1 MLEESSE
8 IMGMQVYTPK
18 GIYLG
23 NVDNLVM
30 DMEAQIINGIFVK
43 ESNPL
48 LVEDARSI
56 NIPYRWVQS
65 IGDVVILKYFPKRV
79 SVAGNEIVDFDEE

>member
-1 MLEESSE
+1 MLEEISE
-8 IMGMQVYTPK
+8 IIGMQVYTPE

-30 DMEAQIINGIFVK
+30 DMDECTINGIFLR
-43 ESNPL
+43 ETHPL
-48 LVEDARSI
+48 LVEGSRSV
-56 NIPYRWVQS
+56 NIPYRWIQA

-79 SVAGNEIVDFDEE
+79 AVAREELTDF

>member
-1 MLEESSE
+1 MLEEISE
-8 IMGMQVYTPK
+8 IMGMQVYTPG

-30 DMEAQIINGIFVK
+30 DMDNRTINGLFLR
-43 ESNPL
+43 ETNPL
-48 LVEDARSI
+48 LVEGSISI

-79 SVAGNEIVDFDEE
+79 AVPREEIVEF

>member
-1 MLEESSE
+1 MLEEISE
-8 IMGMQVYTPK
+8 IMGMQVYTPG

-30 DMEAQIINGIFVK
+30 DMDDRIINGIFLR
-43 ESNPL
+43 ESNPM
-48 LVEDARSI
+48 LVEGSISI
-56 NIPYRWVQS
+56 NIPYRWIQA

-79 SVAGNEIVDFDEE
+79 NVPREEIVEF

>member
-1 MLEESSE
+1 MLEAVSE
-8 IMGMQVYTPK
+8 IMGMQVYTPG

-30 DMEAQIINGIFVK
+30 DMDLCSINGIFLK
-43 ESNPL
+43 ETNPL
-48 LVEDARSI
+48 LVEGSRSV

-79 SVAGNEIVDFDEE
+79 SMGRPETTEF

>member
-1 MLEESSE
+1 MLEEISE
-8 IMGMQVYTPK
+8 IIGMQVYTPE

-30 DMEAQIINGIFVK
+30 DMDACTINGIFLR
-43 ESNPL
+43 ETHPL
-48 LVEDARSI
+48 LVDGSRSV
-56 NIPYRWVQS
+56 NIPYRWIQA

-79 SVAGNEIVDFDEE
+79 AVAREELTEF

>member
-1 MLEESSE
+1 MLEAVSE
-8 IMGMQVYTPK
+8 IMGMQVFTPG

-30 DMEAQIINGIFVK
+30 DMDVCAINGIFIH
-43 ESNPL
+43 ETNPV
-48 LVEDARSI
+48 LVDGSRSI
-56 NIPYRWVQS
+56 NIPYRWIQS

-79 SVAGNEIVDFDEE
+79 TVAKDEIAEF

>member
-1 MLEESSE
+1 MLEEISE
-8 IMGMQVYTPK
+8 IMGMQVYTPG

-30 DMEAQIINGIFVK
+30 DMDNRLINGIFLR
-43 ESNPL
+43 ETNPM
-48 LVEDARSI
+48 LVDGSI
-56 NIPYRWVQS
+56 SVNIPYRWIQA

-79 SVAGNEIVDFDEE
+79 AAPREEIVEF

>member
-1 MLEESSE
+1 MLEAVSE
-8 IMGMQVYTPK
+8 IMGMQVFTPG

-30 DMEAQIINGIFVK
+30 DMDVCAINGIFIH
-43 ESNPL
+43 ETNPV
-48 LVEDARSI
+48 LVDGSRSI
-56 NIPYRWVQS
+56 NIPYRWIQS

-79 SVAGNEIVDFDEE
+79 VVSKDEIAEF

>member
-1 MLEESSE
+1 MLEEISE
-8 IMGMQVYTPK
+8 IIGMQVYTPE

-30 DMEAQIINGIFVK
+30 DMDSCSINGIFIK
-43 ESNPL
+43 ETHPL
-48 LVEDARSI
+48 LVEGSKSI
-56 NIPYRWVQS
+56 SIPYRWIQS

-79 SVAGNEIVDFDEE
+79 ALAREEITGF

>member
-1 MLEESSE
+1 MLEAISE
-8 IMGMQVYTPK
+8 IMGMQVFTPG

-30 DMEAQIINGIFVK
+30 DMDASAVNGIFIH
-43 ESNPL
+43 ETNPV
-48 LVEDARSI
+48 LVEGSRSI
-56 NIPYRWVQS
+56 SIPYRWIQS

-79 SVAGNEIVDFDEE
+79 ALVRDEIAEF